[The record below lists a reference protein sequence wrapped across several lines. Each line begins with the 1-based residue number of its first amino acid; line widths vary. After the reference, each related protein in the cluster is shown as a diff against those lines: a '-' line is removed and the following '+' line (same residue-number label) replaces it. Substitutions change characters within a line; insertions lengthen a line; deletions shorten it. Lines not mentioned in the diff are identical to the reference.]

1 MHLKAQLEA
10 KEAEKKRLAA
20 ELKLAEAQKEKEE
33 AYKLVVQE

>member
-20 ELKLAEAQKEKEE
+20 ELKLAEA
-33 AYKLVVQE
+33 